1 MCSMYRVLFKK
12 KCLQCTM
19 KTVNLHVRLTQI
31 VLEEVPC
38 RWSSDSRTYQAET
51 VEQRVDGGRRNK
63 DAVVQQLGLV

>member
-1 MCSMYRVLFKK
+1 
-12 KCLQCTM
+12 M